1 MPMSNVLMSVDE
13 LRARLHDPLLRVADA
28 RFDLADP
35 GGGATAYA
43 AAHVP
48 GAIYAHLDRDLSD
61 HARRGLGR
69 HPLPEADTFARW
81 LASVGYEPEQCWVVY
96 DADSGA
102 FAARL
107 WWMLRTIGHRA
118 VRVLDGGFAAWRA
131 AEAPLTAEIPSRP
144 ATSVDAAFAGD
155 AMVEFAAIESLRGDA
170 AWRLVDARATPRFRG
185 EVEPLDPVAGHVPGA
200 INRPFAENLGAD
212 GRFKSSAA
220 LRAEWQRL
228 IGPVDAGRVVHMCGS
243 GVTACHNLL
252 AMEHAGL
259 TGSRLFPP
267 SWSGWISDRSRAA
280 ANGDA

>member
-1 MPMSNVLMSVDE
+1 MSDVLMSVDE
-13 LRARLHDPLLRVADA
+13 LRARLHDPQLRVADV
-28 RFDLADP
+28 RFDLADTAS
-35 GGGATAYA
+35 GATGYA

-69 HPLPEADTFARW
+69 HPLPEARTFARW
-81 LASVGYEPEQCWVVY
+81 LGSVGYTPEQHWVVY

-107 WWMLRTIGHRA
+107 WWMLHAIGHRD
-118 VRVLDGGFAAWRA
+118 VHVLDGGFAAWRA
-131 AEAPLTAEIPSRP
+131 AGAPLTTQAPVWS
-144 ATSVDAAFAGD
+144 ATSVDAFFIDGTMVDFIEVD
-155 AMVEFAAIESLRGDA
+155 ALRADA

-185 EVEPLDPVAGHVPGA
+185 EVEPLDPVAGHIPGA

-212 GRFKSSAA
+212 GRFKSPAV
-220 LRAEWQRL
+220 LRAEWQRVL
-228 IGPVDAGRVVHMCGS
+228 GPVDPRHAAHMCGS

-259 TGSRLFPP
+259 SGSRLFPP
-267 SWSGWISDRSRAA
+267 SWSGWVSDRSRAVA
-280 ANGDA
+280 VGDA